1 MVNLPVIVNEV
12 KALLVI
18 QYFQNKITPYDY
30 SQVVSSGR
38 VCYLLRPVAAVK
50 NAVFAITKVKLM
62 ILSA

>member
-18 QYFQNKITPYDY
+18 QYFQNKIRPYDY
-30 SQVVSSGR
+30 SQVVSSSR

-50 NAVFAITKVKLM
+50 IAVFAITKVKLM